1 MESVNEELNIYSEEV
16 KDVLSNPPKIIFR
29 WGNTILLAFIL
40 VILFI
45 SWLIKYPDIV
55 TAQAVLTTEAPPQKE
70 FAKVS
75 GKIDSVFV
83 ENYQEVKE
91 GSYLALIENTANFK
105 DIMYLKSILDTLSI
119 KQTAFYFPLDTIPML
134 FLGDIENEFSLFEN
148 NYVQY
153 ILNKESQSFLNNV
166 LTNKYTLSQLRY
178 RLQTLKKQKELN
190 QEELLLKRKDLDRT
204 ENLFNKGVISA
215 QEYENKKLDFLQAER
230 NYNNMSISISQMK
243 ENISSTSNLKKQT
256 SIVNTR
262 VEISLL
268 KNVIQSL
275 DQLKKAIKEWEL
287 KYLFISNIAGEV
299 SFMKIWNKNQ
309 TINIGDFVFTIIPK
323 NHSSYICK
331 VQAPV
336 LNSGKI
342 KVGQSVNINLSSYP
356 DNQYGVLKGVVKN
369 ISLVPNDEGFYLL
382 DVSLPEKLVTT
393 HNKEL
398 KFKQEMQGIAEIIT
412 EDLRLIERVFY
423 QFKEIFKNK

>member
-29 WGNTILLAFIL
+29 WGNAILLAFIL
-40 VILFI
+40 VVLFI
-45 SWLIKYPDIV
+45 SWLIKYPDII
-55 TAQAVLTTEAPPQKE
+55 TAQAILTTEAPPQKE

-105 DIMYLKSILDTLSI
+105 DVIYLKSILDTLSI

-299 SFMKIWNKNQ
+299 SFMKIWSKNQ

>member
-29 WGNTILLAFIL
+29 WGNAILLAFIL
-40 VILFI
+40 VVLFI
-45 SWLIKYPDIV
+45 SWLIKYPDII
-55 TAQAVLTTEAPPQKE
+55 TAQAILTTEAPPQKE

-105 DIMYLKSILDTLSI
+105 DVIYLKSILDTLSI

-153 ILNKESQSFLNNV
+153 ILNKESQSFLNND

>member
-29 WGNTILLAFIL
+29 WGNAILLAFIL
-40 VILFI
+40 VVLFI
-45 SWLIKYPDIV
+45 SWLIKYPDII
-55 TAQAVLTTEAPPQKE
+55 TAQAILTTEAPPQKE

-153 ILNKESQSFLNNV
+153 ILNKESQSFLNND